1 MVIDKSRGAKLF
13 EAANTVFLCL
23 TVALTLYPFWSVL
36 VMSLMPYSE
45 AIKTSFYL
53 FPTRVTL
60 DAYRYIMASDRL
72 IRGLGYSVYVTVLL
86 VFYQLWITSMA
97 AYGFTKKDL
106 PGRNA
111 LLTLIII
118 TMFFGGGLI
127 PYYLLVKA
135 VGLVDS
141 LWVMVIPAGVNT
153 FHLILIKSFIG
164 SIPSE
169 MEESAII
176 DGAGFFR
183 IFRSIIVPLSSSVL
197 ATVGLF
203 IAVGQWNNWYTPL
216 IFINDREKWPLA
228 MLLREILIN
237 NQTGYLQ
244 PGFMVNRDIVL
255 IRSVKMGV
263 VIVSIVPIILV
274 YPFIQRYFV
283 KGVMIGAIKS

>member
-1 MVIDKSRGAKLF
+1 MVIDRSLGAKLF
-13 EAANTVFLCL
+13 EVTNAAFLCMIA
-23 TVALTLYPFWSVL
+23 VVTLYPFWSVL
-36 VMSLMPYSE
+36 VVSLMPYSE
-45 AIKTSFYL
+45 VIKRSFYL
-53 FPTRVTL
+53 FPTRITL
-60 DAYRYIMASDRL
+60 AAYRYILSSDRL
-72 IRGLGYSVYVTVLL
+72 LRSLFYSVYVTVLL
-86 VFYQLWITSMA
+86 VFYQLALTSMA

-106 PGRNA
+106 PGRSA

-135 VGLVDS
+135 VGLVNT
-141 LWVMVIPAGVNT
+141 LWVMIIPAGMNT
-153 FHLILIKSFIG
+153 FHLILIKSFFG

-183 IFRSIIVPLSSSVL
+183 VFRSIIVPLSASVL
-197 ATVGLF
+197 ATVALF

-216 IFINDREKWPLA
+216 IFIDDRNRWPLA
-228 MLLREILIN
+228 MILREILIN

-244 PGFMVNRDIVL
+244 PGYQVNRDLVVIQ
-255 IRSVKMGV
+255 SAKMAV
-263 VIVSIVPIILV
+263 VIVSIVPIIIV
-274 YPFIQRYFV
+274 YPFIQKYFV